1 MCKIKLFL
9 FFCYISICTL
19 NSSICQEYKKVQ
31 QENTIQDSTSVLF
44 KELHQ
49 ILSTGE
55 DLTDK
60 RYVFVLKFFNID
72 SSLYF
77 SFWLQ
82 PFFPTIIP
90 SQTNF
95 VSVDTNN
102 MFYLN
107 IKNYDIIIIDYP
119 ESNGHGLYLNNQENN
134 TRAML
139 LRNAYEE
146 YISIKSPILSNR
158 KFSYLTYIIEEGK
171 LIRVKPIIPPM
182 YKTDKPF
189 DITIYDKD
197 DKDFLEFL
205 TE

>member
-1 MCKIKLFL
+1 MCKIKLLLL
-9 FFCYISICTL
+9 FYCISICTL
-19 NSSICQEYKKVQ
+19 NTSLCQEYMKVQ
-31 QENTIQDSTSVLF
+31 QENTIQDSNSVLF
-44 KELHQ
+44 KELHK
-49 ILSTGE
+49 ILSIGE
-55 DLTDK
+55 DFPDK

-82 PFFPTIIP
+82 SFFPTIIP

-107 IKNYDIIIIDYP
+107 ITNYDIIIIDYP

-134 TRAML
+134 TMAML
-139 LRNAYEE
+139 FKNAYEE
-146 YISIKSPILSNR
+146 YTSIKGPILSNR
-158 KFSYLTYIIEEGK
+158 KISYLTYMIEDGK

-189 DITIYDKD
+189 DIRTYYKE

>member
-1 MCKIKLFL
+1 VKFQK
-9 FFCYISICTL
+9 
-19 NSSICQEYKKVQ
+19 
-31 QENTIQDSTSVLF
+31 ENTTQDSSSVLF
-44 KELHQ
+44 KELHK
-49 ILSTGE
+49 ILCTSK
-55 DLTDK
+55 DFPDK

-72 SSLYF
+72 STLYF

-82 PFFPTIIP
+82 PFFPAIIP

-95 VSVDTNN
+95 VYVDTNN
-102 MFYLN
+102 LFYLN
-107 IKNYDIIIIDYP
+107 IINYDIIIIDYP

-134 TRAML
+134 TKAML
-139 LRNAYEE
+139 FKKTYEE
-146 YISIKSPILSNR
+146 YISIKGPILSNR
-158 KFSYLTYIIEEGK
+158 RFSYITYMIDDGK

-197 DKDFLEFL
+197 FLEFL